1 MLPRF
6 CSPNAKALC
15 NIRCRPALGR
25 SFKHELPR
33 CYLFSTYQRRC
44 SPAAAA
50 LTNETSK
57 RATEAT
63 VSPRVAARNAL
74 RSILEL
80 VPRTLSSE
88 LQQIW
93 EQRARDAFDDL
104 ESGKR
109 RPTRIAIWGD
119 EASGA
124 SEIVTSLLDDP
135 LSNDIDQRN
144 MIRQRWTADV
154 PRDATIRIR
163 ANGAASRHG
172 STLNIKSSWLEN
184 LNAEIVE
191 CRDVNAF
198 ATLLASDH
206 IIFVTDNIRLLA
218 APGLQD
224 LLRCLSHAPSV
235 HIIVAERA
243 PGVSYSLGNIG
254 SITPTLVKPDYSIR
268 GLDAFIKGDINQYQ
282 TLLMESRVPQLAQQI
297 SRRCSESS
305 VPSSPSSSASVSVVR
320 TATHTARATLAAC
333 ETAIADAKTVL
344 SNAASPLSP
353 FKAEVAA
360 VYPTVYQSAL
370 RGTTTVR
377 EGAVA
382 AEQRLHAAFA
392 RLPWYSLWWR
402 ADEVSATLSE
412 AISWGSLGTQL
423 AFLAGRLSSIR
434 QQLYLK
440 AAALAAPSPILT
452 NKLAQIDSR
461 TPVGPDALSAPL
473 AQRTLQ
479 LLAPGGPVEEI
490 HRKAQGTVMTAAV
503 SILGSGAVATGLFLA
518 GSAGAGTAVGLGL
531 LGSVASVRWMQSVWA
546 RAEKRWWADWARV
559 CAGLERDC
567 EVALKEV
574 VRERVTGSAVA
585 GIEGMEA
592 IVARRAEIISA
603 LKNEALGLEQQLTA
617 LERRL
622 Q

>member
-1 MLPRF
+1 
-6 CSPNAKALC
+6 
-15 NIRCRPALGR
+15 
-25 SFKHELPR
+25 
-33 CYLFSTYQRRC
+33 
-44 SPAAAA
+44 
-50 LTNETSK
+50 
-57 RATEAT
+57 
-63 VSPRVAARNAL
+63 
-74 RSILEL
+74 
-80 VPRTLSSE
+80 
-88 LQQIW
+88 
-93 EQRARDAFDDL
+93 
-104 ESGKR
+104 
-109 RPTRIAIWGD
+109 
-119 EASGA
+119 
-124 SEIVTSLLDDP
+124 
-135 LSNDIDQRN
+135 
-144 MIRQRWTADV
+144 
-154 PRDATIRIR
+154 
-163 ANGAASRHG
+163 
-172 STLNIKSSWLEN
+172 
-184 LNAEIVE
+184 
-191 CRDVNAF
+191 
-198 ATLLASDH
+198 
-206 IIFVTDNIRLLA
+206 
-218 APGLQD
+218 
-224 LLRCLSHAPSV
+224 
-235 HIIVAERA
+235 
-243 PGVSYSLGNIG
+243 
-254 SITPTLVKPDYSIR
+254 
-268 GLDAFIKGDINQYQ
+268 
-282 TLLMESRVPQLAQQI
+282 MESRVPQLAQQI

-423 AFLAGRLSSIR
+423 AFHAGRLSSIR

-567 EVALKEV
+567 EVSGSFVLVSNANLHPIFLRAKVALKEV